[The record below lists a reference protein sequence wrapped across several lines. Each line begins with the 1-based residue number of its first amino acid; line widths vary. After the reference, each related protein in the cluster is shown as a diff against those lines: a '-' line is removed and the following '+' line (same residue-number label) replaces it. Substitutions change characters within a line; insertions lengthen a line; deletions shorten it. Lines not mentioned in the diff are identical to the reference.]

1 MNGIRPL
8 WLLLIVIV
16 SGGLGWVAALLT
28 AEAGVVAPVLVRSS
42 TITLGSVA
50 LLVLVLGI
58 RVQRDKKR
66 PPAARMNPLVA
77 TRTLALAQAGA
88 YAGSLIAGWHGGVLV
103 HLTSATGFG
112 TPTVNDALL
121 MVVGGLVLVIVGY
134 IVEQF
139 CRLPP
144 EDGADG
150 TTDAHGRNG
159 EGHRGQTGPAY
170 GAEGEG
176 GYARTNDS

>member
-8 WLLLIVIV
+8 WLLLILLS
-16 SGGLGWVAALLT
+16 SGVLGWAAAVL
-28 AEAGVVAPVLVRSS
+28 AAGAGVVSPVLVPSS
-42 TITLGSVA
+42 VITLAAVA
-50 LLVLVLGI
+50 LLVLILGI
-58 RVQRDKKR
+58 RVQLDKKR
-66 PPAARMNPLVA
+66 PAAARMNPLVA

-88 YAGSLIAGWHGGVLV
+88 YAGSLIAGWHAGVLV
-103 HLTSATGFG
+103 HLTTATGFG

-144 EDGADG
+144 EDGPDGAANGQDQNGDG
-150 TTDAHGRNG
+150 TPGT
-159 EGHRGQTGPAY
+159 TGPAY
-170 GAEGEG
+170 GTEGEG
-176 GYARTNDS
+176 GYARTNGD

>member
-1 MNGIRPL
+1 VNGIRPL
-8 WLLLIVIV
+8 WLLLILLA
-16 SGGLGWVAALLT
+16 SGALGWLAALL
-28 AEAGVVAPVLVRSS
+28 AAGAGMVSPVLVRSS
-42 TITLGSVA
+42 VITLAAVA
-50 LLVLVLGI
+50 LLVLGLGV

-66 PPAARMNPLVA
+66 PAAARMNPLVA

-88 YAGSLIAGWHGGVLV
+88 YAGSLIAGWHGGVLI
-103 HLTSATGFG
+103 HLTAATGFG
-112 TPTVNDALL
+112 TATVNDALL

-150 TTDAHGRNG
+150 TTNSTGQNG
-159 EGHRGQTGPAY
+159 DGTRPRTGPAY
-170 GAEGEG
+170 GTEGEG
-176 GYARTNDS
+176 GYARTKGP